1 MKKRIFIVEDEIK
14 LRNAIADFLKLYDYD
29 VIGAGDGVEAVDII
43 NEKVESIDLVLL
55 DIMLPGLDGQEVLKA
70 IREIS
75 NVPVIMMTAKAGDYE
90 QLKSFNN
97 GVDDY
102 IKKPI
107 VLAVL
112 KSRIEAVLKRSS
124 KTSDTKNEEDER
136 IQVGDISLDSM
147 AQKVYYKDKHIIT
160 TPKEFKVMEFLMTN
174 KNIALKREQILS
186 NVWGDD
192 YNGTDRTVD
201 TIIKQLRIKLGDG
214 GKYIKSIYGMGY
226 IFDESEE

>member
-14 LRNAIADFLKLYDYD
+14 LRNAISDFLRLYDYE
-29 VIGAGDGVEAVDII
+29 VFGSGDGGEAIDII
-43 NEKVESIDLVLL
+43 NDNIENIDLVLL
-55 DIMLPGLDGQEVLKA
+55 DIMLPGVDGQEVLKS

-75 NVPVIMMTAKAGDYE
+75 DVPVIMMTAKAGDYE

-112 KSRIEAVLKRSS
+112 KSRIEAVLKRSNKIS
-124 KTSDTKNEEDER
+124 NPETEDDK
-136 IQVGDISLDSM
+136 ITVGDITIDPMS
-147 AQKVYYKDKHIIT
+147 QKVFYKDNYIIT
-160 TPKEFKVMEFLMTN
+160 TPKEFKVMEYIMTN
-174 KNIALKREQILS
+174 KNIALKREQILN
-186 NVWGDD
+186 NVWGED

-214 GKYIKSIYGMGY
+214 GKYIKSIYGMG
-226 IFDESEE
+226 